1 MRSLPLGW
9 FLVTVW
15 AVVCVLIAIAI
26 AIMAVT
32 VLS

>member
-1 MRSLPLGW
+1 MRPLPLGW
-9 FLVTVW
+9 FLVTLW
-15 AVVCVLIAIAI
+15 AVVCVVIAIAI

>member
-1 MRSLPLGW
+1 MRPLPLGW

-26 AIMAVT
+26 MAVT
-32 VLS
+32 ILS